1 MLFPIHRSVCV
12 HEPQATF
19 SDATGFRFLATPLA
33 SETIKGIQGRR
44 QVVKHGK
51 TQKKHGGT
59 MEHDF
64 ILRQQEETKGVK
76 YRTETNTQ
84 MMEDT
89 QKQTGDKAG
98 HHKGRTM
105 IGDKLIGST

>member
-1 MLFPIHRSVCV
+1 M
-12 HEPQATF
+12 
-19 SDATGFRFLATPLA
+19 
-33 SETIKGIQGRR
+33 
-44 QVVKHGK
+44 VKH
-51 TQKKHGGT
+51 QKKHGGT

-89 QKQTGDKAG
+89 QKRTGAKAG
-98 HHKGRTM
+98 HHKGRPVT
-105 IGDKLIGST
+105 GDKLIGRPTRWETHGKRHLMRDK